1 MRNNLWHRIEVFV
14 LLWSPEF
21 GSECS
26 TLCAAESMP
35 WRSASTVAK
44 TLLSYCT
51 FSEQQWRSKCQ
62 VDLCATDQVEFL
74 NQVRFTGRIVHSHE
88 SMPTD
93 LAPSYT
99 SPHVQSSLAFANQRD
114 AHIFAAFET
123 GLGGILSF
131 IFERRDDF
139 AEVLEFVQAMNT
151 QYDLQVRKMHGDFKA
166 GIVQLTTVSGIRAI
180 FLGTRRSGIQSG
192 RFIVCLSLS

>member
-1 MRNNLWHRIEVFV
+1 
-14 LLWSPEF
+14 
-21 GSECS
+21 
-26 TLCAAESMP
+26 MP

-74 NQVRFTGRIVHSHE
+74 NQVRFTGHIVHSHE

-99 SPHVQSSLAFANQRD
+99 SPHVHSSLAFANQGD

-131 IFERRDDF
+131 FFERRDDF
-139 AEVLEFVQAMNT
+139 AEVLEFVQAINT